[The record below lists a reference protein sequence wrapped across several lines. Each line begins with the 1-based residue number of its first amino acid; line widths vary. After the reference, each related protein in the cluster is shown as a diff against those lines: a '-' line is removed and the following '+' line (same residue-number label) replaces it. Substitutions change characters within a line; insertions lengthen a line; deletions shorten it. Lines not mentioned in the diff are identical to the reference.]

1 MRGAV
6 VTFLFVLMSYLII
19 SRKPEEKTLSMFSA
33 LSIWKGKA
41 GDELSVTEERVSSHR
56 KSSTNVHSFEQSLG
70 QLALEDF
77 SLFPKVEF
85 SPFAPRPPTL
95 IKPPIAIP
103 SI

>member
-1 MRGAV
+1 
-6 VTFLFVLMSYLII
+6 MS
-19 SRKPEEKTLSMFSA
+19 SLSPKRES
-33 LSIWKGKA
+33 LH
-41 GDELSVTEERVSSHR
+41 TENQVPMCPA
-56 KSSTNVHSFEQSLG
+56 FEQSLG